1 MKRWLLRLG
10 LVAAVLAVLAGGALL
25 LGYREFVRP
34 GPLAAP
40 LTVVVP
46 RGHGVEGVART
57 LADAAVIRDARL
69 FGAGVALLGGR
80 RPLKAGEYAFPAGIS
95 AAEIMRLM
103 QEGRTVIRRLTVP
116 EGLTTAQVLALIQA
130 ADALDGPLPTPV
142 PGEGELLP
150 ETYNYS
156 YGDARAGMVQRLR
169 RAMATALAEVW
180 AKRAPELPLAGPRD
194 ALILA
199 SLIEKET
206 AVDSERPR
214 VAAVFLNRLK
224 RGMRLQSDPT
234 VAYGLS
240 DAERPPGRDLTRA
253 DLDRPHAYNTY
264 TNLGLPPGPIANP
277 GRASLIAATHP
288 AATDALYFVADGTG
302 GHAFAS
308 TLEEHNRNVARW
320 RRLQREPAAQPAVPG
335 ASSATGSK

>member
-10 LVAAVLAVLAGGALL
+10 LIGVALAVLGGGALL
-25 LGYREFVRP
+25 LGYREFIRS

-40 LTVVVP
+40 LTVVLP
-46 RGHGVEGVART
+46 RGHGVEGVARA
-57 LADAAVIRDARL
+57 LADAAVVRDARL

-95 AAEIMRLM
+95 AADVMRML
-103 QEGRTVIRRLTVP
+103 QEGRTVVRRLTVP

-130 ADALDGPLPTPV
+130 TDALDGPLPTPP

-150 ETYNYS
+150 ETYNFA
-156 YGDARAGMVQRLR
+156 YGDTRAAMVQRLR
-169 RAMATALAEVW
+169 RAMTAALGEIW
-180 AKRAPELPLAGPRD
+180 AKRAPGLALAGPHD
-194 ALILA
+194 ALTLA
-199 SLIEKET
+199 SLVEKET

-234 VAYGLS
+234 VVYGLS
-240 DAERPPGRDLTRA
+240 DGERPPGRELTRA

-264 TNLGLPPGPIANP
+264 ANLGLPPGPIANP
-277 GRASLIAATHP
+277 GRAALIAATHP
-288 AATDALYFVADGTG
+288 ADTDALYFVADGSG

-320 RRLQREPAAQPAVPG
+320 RRLQREPGAQPAP
-335 ASSATGSK
+335 AGSK